1 MPNLLGT
8 KNDAT
13 SVPLI
18 LKRHGDNAIAF
29 AEDVKAGSTIP
40 NSTNNDL
47 DAWITYLSRNSGGG
61 GSGITVVSTLPTD
74 LSSYSVGDAIILS
87 EQDGDNAKGV
97 YIVAADSSD
106 VYYQGRIRHYDS
118 NGDRIISSFDPNP
131 QNSLTFIEW
140 YSNSYG
146 DHRGQILLGIK
157 SKLFDSRPNHIY
169 LRVTHK
175 NGTELAS
182 SIDITFSHN
191 GNQSLGTWIYWT
203 TDTGIA
209 DNFDTGDTMRFGL
222 YSDVGFQN
230 ALVPRSNKFWE
241 DVAIDFGEG
250 GSLVELIQSI
260 EQLANANKLEADTNR
275 TLIDQL
281 QGESQGDLNWVALS
295 RVEIDAGVGYFQQ
308 DSNTTESVY
317 DSEFTTIAQQIG
329 SGQYRFYLRVPRDV
343 DPTKYRIENV
353 NASDNSLIRSLPGS
367 GQEWHEM
374 TTVRNASSAYKYYR
388 LYSTDT
394 SLVQRVINQQIGNNT
409 GIRIRSATRVGALAI
424 PLGALAQSGATA
436 GQVPQ
441 WNATDNE
448 WEAGTIESAA
458 RGALSLT
465 QIGGTVALS
474 GSNVNPVD
482 SGIAVSDL
490 SDAFYMSFNYTTGG
504 TSRLN
509 NTMLILKSQIGASRS
524 STTRIQLQGAG
535 AGHVQI
541 YRSNGNLFFLGLSS
555 AYSEATV
562 RIFNTLAG
570 ARGEPGAVTDLGEV
584 IHVVDSLP
592 AAPYT
597 GYSAGQQVEV
607 NGTIYELSDAD
618 TNIIKGISS
627 DQNYLIGTFFERN
640 LGMITPL
647 TTLANHVSGR
657 FTHNPVDAN
666 DHVIVGAF
674 NFIIDQSSRQDIEFA
689 PVAYIL
695 KSAYET
701 AKGSAVAANDPC
713 TFLLDY
719 DDPSNNNNDVTS
731 QITMLHSIGDGITA
745 SDGTEYLAFTTQ
757 ISVTENARE
766 NSRDTV
772 NAAIAGLETTH
783 LQYFNAIKAL
793 ERSAANDREVSL
805 SFYAAATQTNR
816 ITGLAT
822 TGWTPK
828 YSSLSLDNKALINRN
843 RGDIDTNTQR
853 VDNILSTAGPISLIS
868 NKISG
873 INNRILDLN
882 EGTGV
887 PISFAK
893 VGAVTD
899 TNNNTQKRKPA
910 IAALNTSLY
919 RGGTQ
924 YNFSTALGII
934 RGLSNTRWEN
944 EFVYTNGGVTQYI
957 AVRIPR
963 GTGSANSVASNYRLK
978 FLHSVLDPDS
988 NNSFITTASYIPLDH
1003 LWYAGNGTSPD
1014 VAYWTLT
1021 TPIVDIYTSSIELQ
1035 YVSGTSHVGQT
1046 EFSGKFDGSF
1056 VLSTAPDLSG
1066 SIVSITQTQYDA
1078 LTTQQKTSGK
1088 LFAVEGLIYINDV
1101 NIL

>member
-8 KNDAT
+8 KSDAT

-18 LKRHGDNAIAF
+18 LKRHGDNAVAF

-47 DAWITYLSRNSGGG
+47 DAWITYLASNSG

-87 EQDGDNAKGV
+87 DQDGDNAKGV

-131 QNSLTFIEW
+131 QNSLTFLEW
-140 YSNSYG
+140 YSNGYG

-175 NGTELAS
+175 NGDELDS

-191 GNQSLGTWIYWT
+191 GNQSLGIWIYWT
-203 TDTGIA
+203 TNTGIA
-209 DNFDTGDTMRFGL
+209 DNFDTGDTMRFSL

-275 TLIDQL
+275 SLIDQL
-281 QGESQGDLNWVALS
+281 QGESQGDLNWIALS

-317 DSEFTTIAQQIG
+317 DSEFTTISQQIG

-353 NASDNSLIRSLPGS
+353 NASDNSLIRALPGS

-409 GIRIRSATRVGALAI
+409 GIRLRSATRVGALAI

-465 QIGGTVALS
+465 QIGSTLTLSSSVA
-474 GSNVNPVD
+474 VNT
-482 SGIAVSDL
+482 GIAVSDL
-490 SDAFYMSFNYTTGG
+490 SDAFYMNFVYATGSASSLNFTT
-504 TSRLN
+504 LV
-509 NTMLILKSQIGASRS
+509 LKSQIGASS
-524 STTRIQLQGAG
+524 SNPTRIQFQGG
-535 AGHVQI
+535 GSSFIGI
-541 YRSNGNLFFLGLSS
+541 YRSNGNLFFTRLPTT
-555 AYSEATV
+555 YNQATV

-570 ARGEPGAVTDLGEV
+570 ARGESGAVTDLGEV

-592 AAPYT
+592 AAPFT
-597 GYSAGQQVEV
+597 GYSPGQQIEV
-607 NGTIYELSDAD
+607 DGTIYELSSADANEVRGIASD
-618 TNIIKGISS
+618 VDYSDGLHAYRRDLGIVGYGNFIIHSS
-627 DQNYLIGTFFERN
+627 G
-640 LGMITPL
+640 
-647 TTLANHVSGR
+647 H
-657 FTHNPVDAN
+657 FTHNPVGSDE
-666 DHVIVGAF
+666 HPIIGGVQ
-674 NFIIDQSSRQDIEFA
+674 FIIDQYGSETISVGLVVYVNKA
-689 PVAYIL
+689 
-695 KSAYET
+695 AYET
-701 AKGSAVAANDPC
+701 AKGSA
-713 TFLLDY
+713 T
-719 DDPSNNNNDVTS
+719 
-731 QITMLHSIGDGITA
+731 
-745 SDGTEYLAFTTQ
+745 
-757 ISVTENARE
+757 
-766 NSRDTV
+766 
-772 NAAIAGLETTH
+772 
-783 LQYFNAIKAL
+783 
-793 ERSAANDREVSL
+793 AANDRLLSVIAYEDSSNSNNNLTSQIVLYRESIRSYDGVDYI
-805 SFYAAATQTNR
+805 SFYQDIDGIFGTRNSGETDKDVVTRLIASLRVTYPQYWNGITAMARSSANNTELSLFFYAETVTQDATKR
-816 ITGLAT
+816 ITGLDR

-828 YSSLSLDNKALINRN
+828 FSTLALENKSLSSRN
-843 RGDIDTNTQR
+843 RKDVEENTKKLNNLVSSGGSITLLQDNVHDVDEKIRDLSLPSSPNWGKVDTVATSDADKN
-853 VDNILSTAGPISLIS
+853 
-868 NKISG
+868 
-873 INNRILDLN
+873 
-882 EGTGV
+882 
-887 PISFAK
+887 
-893 VGAVTD
+893 
-899 TNNNTQKRKPA
+899 KPA
-910 IAALNTSLY
+910 IANLSAQSYPQFAT
-919 RGGTQ
+919 G
-924 YNFSTALGII
+924 TALSLARSLPNASWKDQHDTYGANGHII
-934 RGLSNTRWEN
+934 VRLPRG
-944 EFVYTNGGVTQYI
+944 TNDRTEQADQYRIKVTHSDSTVTYI
-957 AVRIPR
+957 AV
-963 GTGSANSVASNYRLK
+963 SS
-978 FLHSVLDPDS
+978 
-988 NNSFITTASYIPLDH
+988 
-1003 LWYAGNGTSPD
+1003 LWNAGNNTSPN
-1014 VAYWTLT
+1014 VKY
-1021 TPIVDIYTSSIELQ
+1021 YTSADYLVGSGITRIELEYIQ
-1035 YVSGTSHVGQT
+1035 SLSHVGQT

-1056 VLSTAPDLSG
+1056 KSSAGTDLSG
-1066 SIVSITQTQYDA
+1066 AIVILTNSQYQNLSND
-1078 LTTQQKTSGK
+1078 QKNNGK
-1088 LFAVEGLIYINDV
+1088 LYLISDQNRFRFMNQRV
-1101 NIL
+1101 N